1 MRESEV
7 GAIGMGDH
15 ATLILTNSQGLKW
28 KLVLICVKTNSLTL
42 IFCPNCLKRK
52 KESDERTLSPTRIMP

>member
-1 MRESEV
+1 
-7 GAIGMGDH
+7 MGDH

-42 IFCPNCLKRK
+42 IFCPNCLKCK